1 MRVRVPTVRHP
12 EPAPAKQNAL
22 PTKLTGIALGVLD
35 NQKPNATLLLEDIVH
50 ELERRHGKFAKVVRR
65 TKSPPTP
72 ASQMALDTLSRE
84 VDVTIIGS
92 GD

>member
-12 EPAPAKQNAL
+12 EPEPVSPNAL
-22 PTKLTGIALGVLD
+22 PASLRGLKLGVLD
-35 NQKPNATLLLEDIVH
+35 NQKPNATELLDDIVAV
-50 ELERRHGKFAKVVRR
+50 LQAKFGPFAKIVRQR
-65 TKSPPTP
+65 KSPPTP
-72 ASQMALDTLSRE
+72 ASVMALDTLSRE

>member
-1 MRVRVPTVRHP
+1 MRVRIPTVRHP
-12 EPAPAKQNAL
+12 EPKPAVRSPL
-22 PTKLTGIALGVLD
+22 PASIGGIRLGILD
-35 NQKPNATLLLEDIVH
+35 NQKPNATDLLKDIVAS
-50 ELERRHGKFAKVVRR
+50 LERRHGPFAKVVRQ

-72 ASQMALDTLSRE
+72 ASTMALDTLSRE